1 MKSNDKL
8 ENENTKKIHYLILG
22 EKFSKIRD
30 KLDKNLKYYR
40 LSFSHKFNGLEIIYD
55 VPSKLLSNAGLVLSK
70 QYDDG
75 KMFFKVRK
83 ISKLPGGYKR
93 PSQKFVLGESE
104 EAEAPKDFAMQIAHA
119 ISNLYANVFTIDLV
133 SVVRQTEPIYEIT
146 VKGDGYDIIGGTGY
160 RAELLDETAIYRDVE
175 TNKKIKRHGITLI
188 MPSGEK
194 YEKEN
199 QIIVQTI
206 DHYCKELVGYEQS
219 RFEIAQRLLHP
230 ETIERPKIEK
240 DEEEEET
247 ETNKK

>member
-8 ENENTKKIHYLILG
+8 ENENTKKIHYLIVG
-22 EKFSKIRD
+22 EKFSKVRD
-30 KLDKNLKYYR
+30 KLNKNLKYYR
-40 LSFSHKFNGLEIIYD
+40 LAFSNKFSGLEIIYD
-55 VPSKLLSNAGLVLSK
+55 VPSKLLSNAGLILSK
-70 QYDDG
+70 QYEDG
-75 KMFFKVRK
+75 KIFFKVRK

-133 SVVRQTEPIYEIT
+133 SVVRQTEPMYEID
-146 VKGDGYDIIGGTGY
+146 VSGESYEIIGGTGY
-160 RAELLDETAIYRDVE
+160 RAELLNERATYKDIA
-175 TNKKIKRHGITLI
+175 TNKKVKRTGITLI

-199 QIIVQTI
+199 QIIIQTI

-230 ETIERPKIEK
+230 ETIERPKVEIND
-240 DEEEEET
+240 DEDGEDQ
-247 ETNKK
+247 K